1 MTVLFSPIGTA
12 DPLTQLGDGPML
24 HIVRHCQPDKVVLFL
39 SPDMAA
45 YQKKDQRYTRA
56 IELLSA
62 SLGRPAPRVEMIASD
77 FDEVYRFDYYI
88 DEFESILEGLSD
100 EGASVLVNTSSGTAG
115 MAQALVALGSFG
127 RLDLEL
133 LQVTTPKKGVN
144 ARHDRED
151 PDDFDLDEVWEWNKE
166 ACDNE
171 RCRICSVQTPNFS
184 ERLLKENIATLVKGF
199 EYEAAYTLACQC
211 ASISE
216 ETRNLIRATA
226 DRMNLDGRLPT
237 KVFASGELRY
247 RANDPLWEYVYAM
260 EVRLLQGHWADFV
273 RAMSPALAAV
283 MKKTLRP
290 CLPDRA
296 YLKYDKRD
304 KPTDKRDC
312 NKIRA
317 SARLSSILKS
327 DYDSCLTNGEY
338 MKLIEEYCAGKVE
351 DLRLERI
358 RKLRDAE
365 KKGRNPLAHT
375 LTISSKETIEGECGM
390 TLEGIL
396 NRFFWFCGSPEPGL
410 YRRIND
416 AIISSL

>member
-12 DPLTQLGDGPML
+12 DPLTALGDGPML
-24 HIVRHCQPDKVVLFL
+24 HIVRHHQPDKVVLFL
-39 SPDMAA
+39 SPSMAA
-45 YQKKDQRYTRA
+45 YQEKDQRYTRT

-62 SLGRPAPRVEMIASD
+62 SLDRPSPEVEVITSG
-77 FDEVYRFDYYI
+77 FNEVYKFDHYI
-88 DEFESILEGLSD
+88 DEFESILERLSGESD
-100 EGASVLVNTSSGTAG
+100 SVLVNTSSGTAG

-133 LQVTTPKKGVN
+133 LQVVTPKRGIN

-151 PDDFDLDEVWEWNKE
+151 PDEFDLDEMWGWNEE
-166 ACDNE
+166 ANDNAE
-171 RCRICSVQTPNFS
+171 CRIYSVQTPNFS
-184 ERLLKENIATLVKGF
+184 ERLLKENVADLVKGF

-211 ASISE
+211 SSINE
-216 ETRNLIRATA
+216 EARNLIRATA
-226 DRMNLDGRLPT
+226 DRLNLDGKLPS
-237 KVFASGELRY
+237 KVFRSGELRY

-283 MKKTLRP
+283 MKMTLRP
-290 CLPDRA
+290 CLSERA
-296 YLKYDKRD
+296 YLKYDKND
-304 KPTDKRDC
+304 KPTDKRDSK
-312 NKIRA
+312 KIRA
-317 SARLSSILKS
+317 DARLSSVLKS
-327 DYDSCLTNGEY
+327 DYDSYLSSDDY
-338 MKLIEEYCAGKVE
+338 MNLIEEYCIGKVD

-365 KKGRNPLAHT
+365 KRGRNPLAHT
-375 LTISSKETIEGECGM
+375 LTISSKKFVEGECGM
-390 TLEGIL
+390 PLEGIL

-410 YRRIND
+410 YLRIND

>member
-1 MTVLFSPIGTA
+1 MTILFSAIGTA

-24 HIVRHCQPDKVVLFL
+24 HIVRHRQPDKVVLFL
-39 SPDMAA
+39 SPNMAA
-45 YQKKDQRYTRA
+45 YQGKDQRYTKA

-62 SLGRPAPRVEMIASD
+62 SLDRPAPEVEMIASD
-77 FDEVYRFDYYI
+77 FDEVYRFDCYI
-88 DEFESILEGLSD
+88 DEFEPILENLSN
-100 EGASVLVNTSSGTAG
+100 EGAPVLVNTSSGTAG

-127 RLDLEL
+127 RLNLEL
-133 LQVTTPKKGVN
+133 LQVTTPKKGIN

-151 PDDFDLDEVWEWNKE
+151 PDDFNLSEVWEWNKE

-184 ERLLKENIATLVKGF
+184 ERLLKENIVTLVKGY
-199 EYEAAYTLACQC
+199 EYEAAYALACKC
-211 ASISE
+211 SSISE
-216 ETRNLIRATA
+216 GTRNLIRATA
-226 DRMNLDGRLPT
+226 DRLNLDGRLPT
-237 KVFASGELRY
+237 KVFASGGLRY
-247 RANDPLWEYVYAM
+247 RANDPLWEYIYAM

-273 RAMSPALAAV
+273 RAMSPALAVV

-290 CLPDRA
+290 YLPDRA

-312 NKIRA
+312 RKIRA
-317 SARLSSILKS
+317 DAKLSSILKS
-327 DYDSCLTNGEY
+327 EYDSYLSNDDY
-338 MKLIEEYCAGKVE
+338 MNLIEGYCVGKVE

-365 KKGRNPLAHT
+365 KRGRNPLAHT
-375 LTISSKETIEGECGM
+375 LTISSKGFIEGECGM

-396 NRFFWFCGSPEPGL
+396 NCFFWFCGSPEPGL

-416 AIISSL
+416 AIISSF